1 MKAPLPAN
9 EEQRLEAL
17 RRYEILDTMAE
28 QAYDDITLLAAHL
41 AGAPM
46 AVISLIDRDRQWFK
60 SKVGLTASETPREL
74 AFCAHAILTPDTPL
88 IVNDATREE
97 RFADNPLVTG
107 NPGIRFY
114 FGAPLVTDDRFALGT
129 LCAIDVTPRTLDPQ
143 QVHALS
149 ALARQVVRLFEL
161 RRNAADLRTAWMER
175 DAHARQLELLRR
187 DLEQA
192 RDAAEAANR
201 AKSVF
206 LANMSHDIR
215 TPIAGVL
222 GMSDLLLDS
231 GLSAGQREH
240 VDSIRVS
247 GEALLTL
254 INDILDLSKVE
265 AGKLEI
271 DRYPVTV
278 RPWIT
283 DIGRLMGIAATSKGI
298 ALETHID
305 DAVPAAAL
313 LDGPRLRQV
322 LVNLL
327 GNAVKFTS
335 VGKVTL
341 RLSATVQDG
350 RADLAFSVRDTGP
363 GILASRRDAIFEAFT
378 QADRSTSR
386 HHGGTGLGLAIS
398 RRLVEAMGGT
408 LTLESDEGVGTTFS
422 FTIPADLIDQPQSEP
437 ATDPLPD
444 PGGPAAPMT
453 ILAAEDNVVIQKV
466 LRSLLTKQGHTVDV
480 VSNGRE
486 ALEALDRRRYD
497 LVLMDAEMPEVD
509 GWAATAAIR
518 EREASGQARLPIVA
532 MTAHAMAGDE
542 ARCLAAGMDAY
553 LTKPIR
559 PDHLLAVLRRF
570 SRPART

>member
-363 GILASRRDAIFEAFT
+363 GIPASRRDAIFEAFT